1 MCVVFF
7 VVLIGFHYLFVCL
20 FLFTAFGQAFSQN
33 LVSLKIYVNMILDN
47 MSGNSRNLIPAN
59 FK

>member
-20 FLFTAFGQAFSQN
+20 FLFTAIGQVFSQN
-33 LVSLKIYVNMILDN
+33 LVSLKIYVKHVND
-47 MSGNSRNLIPAN
+47 SGQHVRK
-59 FK
+59 F